1 MHQMAP
7 GAELEQFAVTEQE
20 RCWAA
25 GLPAIRAHQFLTSR
39 GWMRSCLATLSG
51 TSPLQVPL
59 DAPPAAPP
67 RLTAEWGYVSLSHCA
82 DAFLLGWSQQPI
94 GVDLERAD
102 RRLPAAAAL
111 MRRYFTE
118 AEQSELEVL
127 QGDQLRRQ
135 VLDRWLV
142 KEAAIKWQQGSLAQD
157 LSCWEV
163 SATLCG
169 ALHRGLNVQVAAQ
182 LRSEAE
188 WRLAVVVAEKQIL
201 QGSLLCLA

>member
-1 MHQMAP
+1 MQQMGP
-7 GAELEQFAVTEQE
+7 DAEFEQLAVTEQE

-25 GLPAIRAHQFLTSR
+25 GLPASRAHQFLTSR
-39 GWMRSCLATLSG
+39 SWMRSCLATLAG

-67 RLTAEWGYVSLSHCA
+67 RLTTEWGYVSLSHCA
-82 DAFLLGWSQQPI
+82 DACLLGWSQQPI

-102 RRLPAAAAL
+102 RKLPAAVAL
-111 MRRYFTE
+111 VRRYFTE
-118 AEQSELEVL
+118 AEQIELEVL

-157 LSCWEV
+157 LSFWEV
-163 SATLCG
+163 SATLRA

-182 LRSEAE
+182 LRSQGP
-188 WRLAVVVAEKQIL
+188 WRLALVAAKKQFL
-201 QGSLLCLA
+201 QDSPLCLA